1 MANLNKIMVIGN
13 ITRDIEL
20 KYIPSGAAV
29 CQFSVAVNRTWNNKA
44 GEKQEETTFLD
55 VEAWEKQAEVIAQY
69 CKKGSSIYVEGR
81 LKSEQWDDKATG
93 QKRSKLKIHLE
104 QFQFIGG
111 KQEAGEKP
119 QADKPKATPARQP
132 KPTDPDLDVAPDD
145 DQIPF

>member
-1 MANLNKIMVIGN
+1 MVIGN
-13 ITRDIEL
+13 ITRDIEV

-81 LKSEQWDDKATG
+81 LKSEQWDDKTTG

-111 KQEAGEKP
+111 KQEAAEKP
-119 QADKPKATPARQP
+119 QADKPKAAPARQP
-132 KPTDPDLDVAPDD
+132 KPTDPDLDVDPDD

>member
-1 MANLNKIMVIGN
+1 MPNLNKIMVMGN

-20 KYIPSGAAV
+20 KYIPSGTAV
-29 CQFSVAVNRTWNNKA
+29 CQFSIAVNRTWNNKA

-55 VEAWEKQAEVIAQY
+55 VEAWEKQAETIAQY

-81 LKSEQWDDKATG
+81 LKSEQWDDKTTG

-111 KQEAGEKP
+111 KQEQSEKP
-119 QADKPKATPARQP
+119 QAEKPKAPPARQL
-132 KPTDPDLDVAPDD
+132 KPTDPDLDAAPDD

>member
-1 MANLNKIMVIGN
+1 MVIGN

-20 KYIPSGAAV
+20 KYIPSGSAV

-55 VEAWEKQAEVIAQY
+55 VEAWEKQAQVIAQY

-111 KQEAGEKP
+111 KQEAGENP
-119 QADKPKATPARQP
+119 QAEKPKAAPARKP
-132 KPTDPDLDVAPDD
+132 KPTDPDPELDVAPDE

>member
-111 KQEAGEKP
+111 KQEAAEKP
-119 QADKPKATPARQP
+119 QADKPKAAPARQP
-132 KPTDPDLDVAPDD
+132 KPTDPDLDAAPDD

>member
-29 CQFSVAVNRTWNNKA
+29 CQFSVAVNRKWNNKA

-119 QADKPKATPARQP
+119 QAEKPKPTPARQP
-132 KPTDPDLDVAPDD
+132 KPTDPDPDLDVAPDE
-145 DQIPF
+145 IPF

>member
-81 LKSEQWDDKATG
+81 LKSEQWDDKTTG

-111 KQEAGEKP
+111 KQEAGENQ
-119 QADKPKATPARQP
+119 QAEKPKAAPARKP
-132 KPTDPDLDVAPDD
+132 KPTDPDPDLDVAPDE
-145 DQIPF
+145 IPF

>member
-13 ITRDIEL
+13 ITRDIEV

-81 LKSEQWDDKATG
+81 LKSEQWDDKTTG
-93 QKRSKLKIHLE
+93 QNSSLSAENRKP
-104 QFQFIGG
+104 
-111 KQEAGEKP
+111 EKS
-119 QADKPKATPARQP
+119 R
-132 KPTDPDLDVAPDD
+132 KPTSQRQRQRDNLSRQTPT
-145 DQIPF
+145 

>member
-111 KQEAGEKP
+111 SREAGEKP
-119 QADKPKATPARQP
+119 QADKPKSAPARQP
-132 KPTDPDLDVAPDD
+132 KPTDPDLDAAPDD

>member
-81 LKSEQWDDKATG
+81 LKSEQWDDKAMG

-119 QADKPKATPARQP
+119 QADKPKVTPARQP